1 MRLPRLSPGRFQEL
15 DWLPSFFREERRPSL
30 QSLGIR
36 RGGTAESLVWPLPRG
51 GRSGSGGA
59 LAEKQLLDQHG
70 CAAPA
75 PSSPAGSPFS
85 PEGPIDVS
93 YPVTV
98 MVAALLLAPRGLM
111 PSLLSLRMFPCIF
124 PVPLMH
130 SRAGKEDWGWV
141 LSLLLGDAELGRQG
155 RQGRGGCRVS
165 ALILTLD
172 GQGRGRS
179 RG

>member
-1 MRLPRLSPGRFQEL
+1 MAQLRASCGLYHVVGARAVVVLLLRSSFLTSMAVLLPP
-15 DWLPSFFREERRPSL
+15 
-30 QSLGIR
+30 
-36 RGGTAESLVWPLPRG
+36 
-51 GRSGSGGA
+51 
-59 LAEKQLLDQHG
+59 
-70 CAAPA
+70 
-75 PSSPAGSPFS
+75 PSSPPGSPFS